1 MATAPLLPGDG
12 QGSGVNETV
21 AGLVAPGVTEF
32 AERTALR
39 SAGDP
44 ERTYDYDR
52 LRTEAHKTGN
62 LLSHEGVRDGRRVGV
77 ADDPVPETV
86 LTFLGAALTGAVVRF
101 DPPGEFD
108 GRAVVVPVGRVDD
121 YDLPPGGRRI
131 AYGGAPTDPAVVHF
145 EEEMWSENPT
155 FPPPAA
161 APTDP
166 LLSTGTETLSHGEVV
181 DAARQV
187 VDEYGLGPD
196 AVVALRSDLA
206 RPGAVVAGVVAP
218 LAAGATVLLP
228 AEDDASAATHL
239 VTAGEATV
247 PTVDPGRWP

>member
-1 MATAPLLPGDG
+1 MNG
-12 QGSGVNETV
+12 TV

-39 SAGDP
+39 AVGDP

-52 LRTEAHKTGN
+52 LRTETHKTGN
-62 LLSHEGVRDGRRVGV
+62 LLSHQGVRDGRRVGV
-77 ADDPVPETV
+77 AADPAPETV
-86 LTFLGAALTGAVVRF
+86 LTLLGAALTGAVVRF

-108 GRAVVVPVGRVDD
+108 GRAVVVPVGRVEA

-131 AYGGAPTDPAVVHF
+131 AYDGAPTDPAVVHF

-166 LLSTGTETLSHGEVV
+166 LLSTGDGTLSHGTVV
-181 DAARQV
+181 DAAREV
-187 VDEYGLGPD
+187 VDEYGID
-196 AVVALRSDLA
+196 ADSVVALRASLA
-206 RPGAVVAGVVAP
+206 APGAVVAGVVAP
-218 LAAGATVLLP
+218 LSAGAAVLLP
-228 AEDDASAATHL
+228 ADGDGGATHV
-239 VTAGEATV
+239 VTGADTGEAV
-247 PTVDPGRWP
+247 AIDPDEAV